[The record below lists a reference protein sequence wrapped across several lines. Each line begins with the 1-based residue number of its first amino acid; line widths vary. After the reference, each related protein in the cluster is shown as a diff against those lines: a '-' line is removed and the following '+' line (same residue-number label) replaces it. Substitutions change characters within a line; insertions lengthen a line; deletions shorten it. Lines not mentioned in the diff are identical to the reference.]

1 MKKSVLSLL
10 IALMAIV
17 VANAQQI
24 SVVSEGGKTDLYR
37 TFQEAI
43 EKAEPGSVIYLPGGG
58 FPIADAVKIT
68 KKLTIVGIGHKI
80 DTENPDGYTTV
91 SGNLFFNQGSDNSA
105 LMGVYVSGN
114 VYIANDGNEVDDVL
128 IRHCNM
134 NDLRVEK
141 NTCKGITIN
150 QNYIRGAAYFSGSN
164 ATFSNNI
171 TPWILDLDD
180 GFISNN
186 IFTGSYYYYGTAIS
200 LSDRT
205 SITNNIFLST
215 SGPLNG
221 DQCFAKGNMHKGGWD
236 LDEDL
241 IDIGEAA
248 WTDVFENYNNGA
260 ISAVTDFHFKADS
273 EYSQYEGKVGI
284 YSGDTPF
291 EDDQLAPVPFII
303 NKEVPQKTD
312 TEGKLRIRIQVK
324 ANH

>member
-68 KKLTIVGIGHKI
+68 KKLTIVGIGNKI

-91 SGNLFFNQGSDNSA
+91 SGNLFFDQGSDFSA

-114 VYIANDGNEVDDVL
+114 VYIGNDGNEVDDVL
-128 IRHCNM
+128 IRHCNI
-134 NDLRVEK
+134 NQLSVNNNK
-141 NTCKGITIN
+141 CKGITIN
-150 QNYIRGAAYFSGSN
+150 QNYFRSGALFGGSN

-171 TPWILDLDD
+171 TTGIENLDN
-180 GFISNN
+180 GFILNN
-186 IFTGSYYYYGTAIS
+186 IITGRAPNYYNAIAIC
-200 LSDRT
+200 DWT
-205 SITNNIFLST
+205 SITNNIIFNSNIH
-215 SGPLNG
+215 SG
-221 DQCFAKGNMHKGGWD
+221 DQCFAQGNMCVVDWS
-236 LDEDL
+236 LDEKCINMGTVD
-241 IDIGEAA
+241 
-248 WTDVFENYNNGA
+248 WNNVFKYFNNGA
-260 ISAVTDFHFKADS
+260 ISPASSFHFKADS
-273 EYSQYEGKVGI
+273 EYTQYEGQVGI

-291 EDDQLAPVPFII
+291 EDNQLAPVPYII
-303 NKEVPQKTD
+303 FKDVPQKTN
-312 TEGKLRIRIQVK
+312 TEGQLRIRIRVK
-324 ANH
+324 AGD

>member
-105 LMGVYVSGN
+105 LMGVYVTGN
-114 VYIANDGNEVDDVL
+114 VYIGNDNQEVDDVL
-128 IRHCNM
+128 VRYCNISQL
-134 NDLRVEK
+134 DVYSSK
-141 NTCKGITIN
+141 CKGITIN
-150 QNYIRGAAYFSGSN
+150 QNYIRGGAYFHGSN
-164 ATFSNNI
+164 ANFSNNI
-171 TPWILDLDD
+171 TPWVQDLDD
-180 GFISNN
+180 GYIKNN
-186 IFTGSYYYYGTAIS
+186 IITSRYSNYGGAIDAC
-200 LSDRT
+200 DRT
-205 SITNNIFLST
+205 SITNNIILHT
-215 SGPLNG
+215 SVHSGG
-221 DQCFAKGNMHKGGWD
+221 DCFAQGNMCKIDWA
-236 LDEDL
+236 LDEDC
-241 IDIGEAA
+241 INIGEAD
-248 WTDVFENYNNGA
+248 WNNVFKYFNNGA
-260 ISAVTDFHFKADS
+260 ISPASSFHFKADS
-273 EYSQYEGKVGI
+273 EYTKYEGQVGI

-312 TEGKLRIRIQVK
+312 IDGKLRIRIRVK